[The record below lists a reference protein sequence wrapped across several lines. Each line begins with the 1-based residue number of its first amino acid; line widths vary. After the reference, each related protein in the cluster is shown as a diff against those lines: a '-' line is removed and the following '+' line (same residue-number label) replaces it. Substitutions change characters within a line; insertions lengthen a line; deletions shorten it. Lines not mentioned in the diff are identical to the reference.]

1 MTTIDLNSDMGESFG
16 RWKLGDDE
24 ALLTVVSSA
33 NIACG
38 FHAGGPSVMR
48 RTLANAAAND
58 VAVGAHVAYRDLAGF
73 GRRYVDVAPAELTA
87 DVMYQLAALEGMAK
101 AAGTRVHYVK
111 PHGALYNRIVA
122 DETQAKAVVEAMRA
136 IDPALAL
143 LTLPGSAV
151 GRVAEAAGLR
161 VFREAFA
168 DRAYTPDGTLVSRR
182 LPGAVIADPDAVAAR
197 VSRMVTD
204 GTVEAIDGTSCRSA
218 PTRCACTV
226 TRRPPSRSRRR
237 CARGSPPTASRSVR
251 SQRSQRED
259 AHDSRHHRRQLARQ
273 YLHHFFHH
281 FFRRRIIHPH
291 RRYARG
297 SILASAAVPAMRR
310 ISDDRRMRRSG
321 RGAGMVR
328 GD

>member
-38 FHAGGPSVMR
+38 FHAGDPSVMR

-182 LPGAVIADPDAVAAR
+182 LPGTVIADPDAVAAR

-204 GTVEAIDGTSCRSA
+204 GTVEAIDGTVVPIRADSVC
-218 PTRCACTV
+218 V
-226 TRRPPSRSRRR
+226 H
-237 CARGSPPTASRSVR
+237 GDSP
-251 SQRSQRED
+251 
-259 AHDSRHHRRQLARQ
+259 
-273 YLHHFFHH
+273 
-281 FFRRRIIHPH
+281 
-291 RRYARG
+291 
-297 SILASAAVPAMRR
+297 AAVAL
-310 ISDDRRMRRSG
+310 
-321 RGAGMVR
+321 AEAVR
-328 GD
+328 ARLTADGVAIRPFAAFAA